1 MAKLLEPYGGG
12 LACDDPAMNVF
23 DIHGGGVDLVFP
35 HHENE
40 IAQSCSAFG
49 SARMANLWMHNGFL
63 QVESE
68 KMSKSLG
75 NFVTIRELLATD
87 KFGGRKWRG
96 EVLRLAMLRTHYR
109 QPIDWTVRALEEA
122 ESTLDRWYDAVG
134 DAEPGD
140 EIALGVEGALRDD
153 LNTPAAL
160 EELYRIAQP
169 DKARTLKSSANLIG
183 LLTQSRS
190 ARKALK
196 DEANLLRLSASFDAS
211 APTVS
216 ARIDELI
223 KQRVAARATKN
234 WAESDRLRDR
244 LAELGIVVKDS
255 KDGTTWEFR
264 R

>member
-1 MAKLLEPYGGG
+1 
-12 LACDDPAMNVF
+12 
-23 DIHGGGVDLVFP
+23 
-35 HHENE
+35 
-40 IAQSCSAFG
+40 
-49 SARMANLWMHNGFL
+49 
-63 QVESE
+63 
-68 KMSKSLG
+68 
-75 NFVTIRELLATD
+75 
-87 KFGGRKWRG
+87 
-96 EVLRLAMLRTHYR
+96 
-109 QPIDWTVRALEEA
+109 
-122 ESTLDRWYDAVG
+122 
-134 DAEPGD
+134 
-140 EIALGVEGALRDD
+140 
-153 LNTPAAL
+153 
-160 EELYRIAQP
+160 
-169 DKARTLKSSANLIG
+169 
-183 LLTQSRS
+183 LTQSRS